1 MVNKYAKDM
10 MAQKYR
16 NAVMNVRTVL
26 SVGPNVCIFSMENW
40 I

>member
-1 MVNKYAKDM
+1 

-26 SVGPNVCIFSMENW
+26 SVGPNVVCIFSMENW